1 MPFRRLRVVLL
12 LTMPVTGCADG
23 CDNTVIQENTSPS
36 GEIKAVMFRRDCGA
50 TTGFS
55 TQISVIAKNEELT
68 GGGNAFIADDDH
80 GTAYTGDWGGPWAE
94 TLWTE
99 PDRLIIR
106 YAEKS
111 RIFEREGKV
120 SGVRI
125 IYQPVR
131 HQERLN

>member
-1 MPFRRLRVVLL
+1 MPAVLL
-12 LTMPVTGCADG
+12 LTMPVAGCTDG
-23 CDNTVIQENTSPS
+23 CDNIVIHESASPS
-36 GEIKAVMFRRDCGA
+36 GQVKAVMFQRDCGA

-55 TQISVIAKNEELT
+55 TQISVIPTNDELT

-80 GTAYTGDWGGPWAE
+80 GAAYTGDWGGPWAE
-94 TLWTE
+94 MQWVA

-106 YAEKS
+106 YADKA
-111 RIFEREGKV
+111 RIFEQNGKV

-131 HQERLN
+131 HHERRD